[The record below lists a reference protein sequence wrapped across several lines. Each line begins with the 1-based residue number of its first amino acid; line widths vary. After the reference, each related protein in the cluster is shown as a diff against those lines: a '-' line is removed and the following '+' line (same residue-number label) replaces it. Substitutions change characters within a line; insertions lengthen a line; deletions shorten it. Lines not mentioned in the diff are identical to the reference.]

1 MHEKKTYLTPE
12 GRRKLLEELEHLRN
26 VRRPEVAA
34 QIKFAKEGGDISEN
48 AGYDEAKNAQA
59 FLEGRIMTIEQMI
72 ETAVLID
79 HDGPA
84 DKVQLGVY
92 VTVKEDGEPSTDQYQ
107 IVGSAEAAPGQGR
120 ISNESP
126 MGKAMIAKKVDDR
139 CIVKTPGGERTFQ
152 IRKISWIPE

>member
-1 MHEKKTYLTPE
+1 MHDKKTYLTPE
-12 GRRKLLEELEHLRN
+12 GRRKLLDELEHLRN

-48 AGYDEAKNAQA
+48 AGYEEAKNAQA

-72 ETAVLID
+72 ETAVIIE

-84 DKVQLGVY
+84 DKVQMGTY
-92 VTVKEDGEPSTDQYQ
+92 VTVKEEDEAATDKYQ
-107 IVGSAEAAPGQGR
+107 IVGSAEASPGQGR

-126 MGKAMIAKKVDDR
+126 MGKAMMAKKVGEV
-139 CIVKTPGGERTFQ
+139 CKVKTPGGERTFQ
-152 IRKISWIPE
+152 IKKISWIPD